1 MLLNIAQEDLE
12 VHQSVVIRFEPYSD
26 AFDGLRANALHRC
39 AHEFKQID
47 YYVRTVGFGRRREHN
62 CHDDEIHWSLSIIV
76 GFPSLYHR
84 IFSFP
89 HCNNQ
94 ERTCVYALLQKFY
107 WSVNLSRRIGKS
119 YGAGQQQPRQ
129 TSASVFGRPI
139 TIYPS
144 FEGLAYLVVIVRPTR
159 ITPIHHYYY

>member
-1 MLLNIAQEDLE
+1 MNLNRLIITYVLSDLADEGNITATMMKSIGPFRSSLL
-12 VHQSVVIRFEPYSD
+12 
-26 AFDGLRANALHRC
+26 
-39 AHEFKQID
+39 
-47 YYVRTVGFGRRREHN
+47 
-62 CHDDEIHWSLSIIV
+62 

-89 HCNNQ
+89 HFNNQ